1 MKIAKVAK
9 SARSAARA
17 AKESAKAK
25 ITKAIRSRAAVSN
38 RLVQKGR
45 DRLNELELTRRFEV
59 LKSYV
64 TGKDFEEDLDEII
77 ASLQLESVGTP
88 VSFEGISGRKKRIA
102 AKVAYLRN
110 QAGMVIGF
118 CGTAGA
124 KVGAKFGRGN
134 VAIIADGAIAGST
147 VGFIIVGFFA
157 GRVFLKRYQSA
168 GAIDIQKL
176 ELAIES
182 P

>member
-1 MKIAKVAK
+1 MKISKVAK
-9 SARSAARA
+9 A
-17 AKESAKAK
+17 AKDK
-25 ITKAIRSRAAVSN
+25 ITKAVKTKITQAVKSQAAISAG
-38 RLVQKGR
+38 LISKGR
-45 DRLNELELTRRFEV
+45 ERLNELEMTRRFEV
-59 LKSYV
+59 LKSYI
-64 TGKDFEEDLDEII
+64 TGKDFEADLDEII
-77 ASLQLESVGTP
+77 SSLQLEKMGAP
-88 VSFEGISGRKKRIA
+88 VNFSDISGRKKRIA

-124 KVGAKFGRGN
+124 KVGAKLGRGN

-147 VGFIIVGFFA
+147 VGFVIVGFFA

-176 ELAIES
+176 ELALE
-182 P
+182 PAQ